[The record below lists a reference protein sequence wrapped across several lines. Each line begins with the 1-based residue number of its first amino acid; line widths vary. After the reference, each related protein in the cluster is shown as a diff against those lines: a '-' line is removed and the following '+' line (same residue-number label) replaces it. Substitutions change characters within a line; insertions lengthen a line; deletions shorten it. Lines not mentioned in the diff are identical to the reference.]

1 VFTVMVQIN
10 TLMSLSYGPPALL
23 GLVVRRTPHWS
34 GLASFLASLA
44 VGSYATFVAS
54 AGLVAT
60 VSVMVGVGVAVFLAS
75 GLVGH
80 EDPSLRARREAFFAR
95 LDTPVDLAREL
106 AGVPDPTS
114 RVFRFL
120 GASIGLIGLAAL
132 GLIGFAAPGER
143 WTVVAYVGISLALAG
158 GLSLIRGQAE
168 DR

>member
-1 VFTVMVQIN
+1 
-10 TLMSLSYGPPALL
+10 
-23 GLVVRRTPHWS
+23 
-34 GLASFLASLA
+34 
-44 VGSYATFVAS
+44 
-54 AGLVAT
+54 
-60 VSVMVGVGVAVFLAS
+60 MVGVGVAVFLGS